1 MKRLLLKS
9 TLLLCALVIGSVN
22 VWATDETYSLTPNQ
36 ASTGSSS
43 TTYITTLTEFTYGG
57 ISWKMNQWNPS
68 TLQIKTNQSSATS
81 EFRFYNTSAF
91 SGRIKQVVISFSD
104 LTVSDA
110 SKLMFLG
117 GTSEVSETTGGTA
130 GTWDSNKKTLTWTPD
145 EDDDFT
151 YFAFYQN
158 GKAASGTNKLASSD
172 AIVVTY
178 EAEAEA
184 PAGTTAS
191 PTISG
196 DTPFLTSTTVSIAN
210 AASATDAAIYY
221 TLNGD
226 APTTTTSATCFAYS
240 APFTIDA
247 TTTVKAIAKHADDTY
262 ASSVAEMTFTKITPK
277 TVAEAIAAIDAASGT
292 TGVYVRGIVC
302 VGGSDLSSGAMNYW
316 ISDDGTETKKF
327 EIYRGKGLNGA
338 SFTSTDDVNVGDIVV
353 VFGDIKKYN
362 STYEF
367 NSGSKIISHI
377 KKVATPT
384 FSPTAGA
391 VAAGTTVTI
400 STTTDEAVIYY
411 TTDGSTPTTSS
422 SVYSSPITIDAAK
435 TINAFAVKDGC
446 SDSDVASASYTIAEP
461 AATPTFSLAEG
472 VYTEVK
478 TVTISTATDG
488 ATIYYTTD
496 GSEPT
501 TESTEY
507 TSAITVGKTMTIK
520 AIAAKD
526 GMANSTVASATY
538 TINLPDYATLPF
550 SWAGGASADFTALQ
564 GVTANGLGS
573 DYAESNAPYL
583 VKFDNTDDYILIKTN
598 EQPGQVTIGV
608 KMIGGA
614 NTSSITVQCSAD
626 GETFTDVES
635 LSISGAQ
642 NDVLTLKTTKVFAA
656 DVKYVKLVFTKGSNV
671 GVGPISI
678 ALPPAEPSEP
688 VDNGS
693 TITLTTTANMDGWR
707 AFYATKGYE
716 VDENTTIYTVSEA
729 AGSTVTLKAEAG
741 KIIPAGSAV
750 VVKTTAAGHSM
761 TLTETATD
769 ATLGSNILQ
778 ASDGTSDVDGYRL
791 GYGAEDGI
799 AFYKYTATAPAAGI
813 VYIPAASLTAPAL
826 TIEIGETTGV
836 SEVRS
841 QKDDVSG
848 EYFNLNGQRVIQPT
862 KGLYIVNG
870 RKVLVP

>member
-1 MKRLLLKS
+1 MK
-9 TLLLCALVIGSVN
+9 
-22 VWATDETYSLTPNQ
+22 VWATDETLTFVQ
-36 ASTGSSS
+36 TSTSAG
-43 TTYITTLTEFTYGG
+43 TLTNAPTGVTATFHNTYTNNKEQLTQNK
-57 ISWKMNQWNPS
+57 SM
-68 TLQIKTNQSSATS
+68 TLTLSGWDANTTIKGVKLSVHNNKSSG
-81 EFRFYNTSAF
+81 N
-91 SGRIKQVVISFSD
+91 
-104 LTVSDA
+104 
-110 SKLMFLG
+110 
-117 GTSEVSETTGGTA
+117 GTA
-130 GTWDSNKKTLTWTPD
+130 TVKIGTTTIGTLEITGLGNASYIDKDITITQTKATADLVITIAATENSVYCNK
-145 EDDDFT
+145 F
-151 YFAFYQN
+151 
-158 GKAASGTNKLASSD
+158 S
-172 AIVVTY
+172 VTY
-178 EAEAEA
+178 EAEAET

-196 DTPFLTSTTVSIAN
+196 DTPFLTSTTVSISN

-446 SDSDVASASYTIAEP
+446 PDSDVASASYTIAEP

-472 VYTEVK
+472 IYTEVK

-550 SWAGGASADFTALQ
+550 SWAGGASADFTALL

-573 DYAESNAPYL
+573 DYAESNAPYC
-583 VKFDNTDDYILIKTN
+583 VKFDGTGDYILIKTN

-642 NDVLTLKTTKVFAA
+642 NDVLTLKTTKAFAA

-688 VDNGS
+688 VVSGT
-693 TITLTTTANMDGWR
+693 TITLSTTANMDGWR
-707 AFYATKGYE
+707 AFYHDSKAYE
-716 VDENTTIYTVSEA
+716 VDANTTIYTVSEA
-729 AGSTVTLKAEAG
+729 AGGTVTLKAEAG
-741 KIIPAGSAV
+741 KIIPARNAV
-750 VVKTTAAGHSM
+750 VVKTTNAGYSM
-761 TLTETATD
+761 TLTETATT

-778 ASDGTSDVDGYRL
+778 ASDGSNDVVGYRL